1 MKTASRTLVKSP
13 PELWELIDQHDRM
26 QGLMSG
32 LLGRAAQVSIS
43 ERDEGSLLCWEATDV
58 DEYAWIKVK
67 LAEKGWG
74 THVEV
79 SAESATEP
87 VKLEGWL
94 DAVLEELATPQ
105 KRPFQ
110 ATSEPHA
117 PPSIEDV
124 PEPEAVEEAPEPEPV
139 EEEPE
144 VPVAVGQE
152 SPEPGPVEEAPVAP
166 APVQAPPKKRR
177 RFLFF

>member
-1 MKTASRTLVKSP
+1 M
-13 PELWELIDQHDRM
+13 IDQPDRM

-32 LLGRAAQVSIS
+32 MLGKAAEVSVS
-43 ERDEGSLLCWEATDV
+43 ERDEGALLCWEATDV

-79 SAESATEP
+79 SAESAREP

-94 DAVLEELATPQ
+94 DAVLDELATPQ

-110 ATSEPHA
+110 GMSEPHA

-124 PEPEAVEEAPEPEPV
+124 PDSEPEPV
-139 EEEPE
+139 EEAVEDEAVEEKPVE
-144 VPVAVGQE
+144 QSPVP
-152 SPEPGPVEEAPVAP
+152 EEAPEPPPAEP

-177 RFLFF
+177 RFLIF

>member
-13 PELWELIDQHDRM
+13 PELWEMIDQPDRM

-32 LLGRAAQVSIS
+32 LLGRDAEVSVS
-43 ERDEGSLLCWEATDV
+43 ERDEGALLCWEATDA
-58 DEYAWIKVK
+58 DEFAWIKVK

-79 SAESATEP
+79 SAASASEP

-110 ATSEPHA
+110 GISEPHA

-124 PEPEAVEEAPEPEPV
+124 PDSEPEPV

-144 VPVAVGQE
+144 VAVATEQA
-152 SPEPGPVEEAPVAP
+152 SPEPEPVEEAPVAP
-166 APVQAPPKKRR
+166 APVVAPPKKRR